1 VRSSPHQLL
10 HQLRLEQKVFW
21 RNRESAIFIFIFPIM
36 LFLLLGSVYSKKI
49 LIGGTSYKAADVLL
63 VGMMAYGVANT
74 AFSGLAIGLV
84 VRREAG
90 ILKRLRA
97 TPLRP
102 PTYLASVLTS
112 TLIVFLLQ
120 TAALFAIGR
129 ALFGTPLPGHVVS
142 LILALLL
149 GVAAFAG
156 LGLAAASLIRSSEG
170 ASAIVT
176 VIVLPMAF
184 LSGSFGSTRPY
195 PAFLRAIGDV
205 LPLKHYL
212 DILRAIYLDG
222 QEIWTKP
229 GAIAVVAAWGVG
241 GIVVAVRYFGW
252 EPRER

>member
-1 VRSSPHQLL
+1 MRMFA
-10 HQLRLEQKVFW
+10 HQLRLEQRIFW

-36 LFLLLGSVYSKKI
+36 LFLLLGSVYGDKI
-49 LIGGTSYKAADVLL
+49 KIGHTLYKSANVLL
-63 VGMMAYGVANT
+63 AGMIGYGVANT
-74 AFSGLAIGLV
+74 AFSGLAIALV
-84 VRREAG
+84 IRREAG

-97 TPLRP
+97 TPLP
-102 PTYLASVLTS
+102 PAKYLASVLAS

-120 TAALFAIGR
+120 TIALFAIGR
-129 ALFGTPLPGHVVS
+129 SLFGTPLPGHIAS

-149 GVAAFAG
+149 GAASFAG

-170 ASAIVT
+170 ASAVVT

-184 LSGSFGSTRPY
+184 LSGSFGSTQRY

-212 DILRAIYLDG
+212 DIVQSIYLAG
-222 QEIWTKP
+222 NEIWTEP
-229 GAIAVVAAWGVG
+229 RAIAVVAAWGIG
-241 GIVVAVRYFGW
+241 GLVVAVRYFGW